1 MSSASLQRLH
11 EKIQMAAVTIAN
23 LKKERERLEAEV
35 ALMQEESRRS
45 RKLIREHEQL
55 LGERERMKVRLERLL
70 KKLDGL
76 KV

>member
-1 MSSASLQRLH
+1 MSSASLQRLQ
-11 EKIQMAAVTIAN
+11 EKIQLAAVTIAN

-55 LGERERMKVRLERLL
+55 LAERERMKSRLERLL